1 MQRYQIGPYQS
12 VYRDQGSVKVNET
25 LRQRFVE
32 NFAADDM
39 LAGAVDQMQA
49 ADFAGDQALKKDL
62 ENRTR
67 ENLEARAA
75 RGDFES
81 MGMDVLKSARN
92 FQRDYSPIQ
101 QNLQKY
107 NAYKQSLEEARN
119 KKIGEGGISEET
131 YQRALQKSRHN
142 YEGLQ
147 LNEDGTLDETS
158 TFNGFNFV
166 GDVDISKLMDEAMKS
181 YKPHEGGQEITE
193 VAQPVPGKPGLYQV
207 KRGDRYEIVP
217 QKDVDKIFNDVIS
230 DPNVQAALNQ
240 QAELRTF
247 DMTDEDIQ
255 QNLLTQ
261 LNGDPDDPDS
271 NGLIGARDA
280 AVAAGKEEEAA
291 AYQSLIDRNNELLN
305 GTGVETAEEMADLR
319 KNFAKQSVK
328 TQELQREQ
336 GAARAKF
343 IRENIFTTYE
353 EDYDA
358 LWLAGQKAEM
368 EAYLPTVLTDT
379 GVSEINNPGG
389 SDAASIA
396 TYNADMAKQEV
407 SIMQEMSSTLGNL
420 TNLQGQP
427 LTADDIINGNYSA
440 EIKEQSGEMLDRYE
454 QRLIHVR
461 TQQAIQNTRLE
472 NAKEAVG
479 VDKMFEGFDSG
490 YVEGMQIKDILS
502 KAREIT
508 GNQNLDVHDLYALLS
523 ETRDPS
529 VALTYSSEKR
539 NTLADKKEARKLAQ
553 QILGIDPNETGAL
566 DIKSNKKTYDFLNG
580 YLRKYDKIDSKANK
594 LLNAE
599 LAKTARLNAG
609 SMASNTAPGANN
621 VQVKANTK
629 AMKDTFVGKPVPEQF
644 KIYYGGTVDETKG
657 GGASSIKNF
666 KEEYNIKGDAVVKN
680 IRYPVTAI
688 GGLQTVV
695 FTVQGT
701 DGSGNKVSKD
711 ILVPASNLRH
721 SGLDQMFASP
731 LYRMD
736 QELDMHRV
744 AGSLNPTIE
753 FRNKDGVVTSSI
765 RYELKE
771 GGKGNDVAYILDANG
786 EIVKT
791 LPANSKTVTDEI
803 EFAHSKGYNF
813 RTQI

>member
-1 MQRYQIGPYQS
+1 MSTRYQLGPYQS
-12 VYRDQGSVKVNET
+12 VYRDTGSVKVNET

-39 LAGAVDQMQA
+39 LSGAVDQMQA
-49 ADFAGDQALKKDL
+49 ADFAGDQQLKADL

-67 ENLEARAA
+67 EGLMNRAA

-81 MGMDVLKSARN
+81 MGMDVMKSARN

-107 NAYKQSLEEARN
+107 NAYLQSLQDARD

-166 GDVDISKLMDEAMKS
+166 GDVDISKLMDDAMEG
-181 YKPHEGGQEITE
+181 YKARKGGSDI
-193 VAQPVPGKPGLYQV
+193 
-207 KRGDRYEIVP
+207 KRVGQGMYSIRKGMEYEIVP
-217 QKDVDKIFNDVIS
+217 PEDVDEIFNDVVS

-255 QNLLTQ
+255 KNLLTQ
-261 LNGDPDDPDS
+261 LNGDPDDPES

-291 AYQSLIDRNNELLN
+291 AYQSLIDRNKELLD

-319 KNFAKQSVK
+319 RNFAKQSVRS
-328 TQELQREQ
+328 QELQREQ
-336 GAARAKF
+336 GAARAKYV
-343 IRENIFTTYE
+343 RENIYETYE

-358 LWLAGQKAEM
+358 LWLMGQKAEM

-379 GVSEINNPGG
+379 GVSEINNPAGATV
-389 SDAASIA
+389 DSID
-396 TYNADMAKQEV
+396 TYTKNMADQEV

-427 LTADDIINGNYSA
+427 LTADDIINGNYSP
-440 EIKEQSGEMLDRYE
+440 EVKESAGAMLDRYE
-454 QRLIHVR
+454 QQLIHVR
-461 TQQAIQNTRLE
+461 TQQAIQNARIAK
-472 NAKEAVG
+472 AKEVVGYNEDQIEGGLLQQKYSG
-479 VDKMFEGFDSG
+479 VDANE
-490 YVEGMQIKDILS
+490 ILS
-502 KAREIT
+502 FAKDYYKNSDMTMTQVVDLLKNQRAAAEKENPGNVYEVPESIEFANALFNHLGRGGKEGSTLRDSRSGAIINEI
-508 GNQNLDVHDLYALLS
+508 
-523 ETRDPS
+523 
-529 VALTYSSEKR
+529 
-539 NTLADKKEARKLAQ
+539 
-553 QILGIDPNETGAL
+553 
-566 DIKSNKKTYDFLNG
+566 
-580 YLRKYDKIDSKANK
+580 LRKSSKVNKQSIDALNK
-594 LLNAE
+594 E
-599 LAKTARLNAG
+599 LAKTAKVNAA
-609 SMASNTAPGANN
+609 SMASSNAPGANN
-621 VQVKANTK
+621 RESKANTK
-629 AMKDTFVGKPVPEQF
+629 AMKDTFVGKPMDENF

-657 GGASSIKNF
+657 GGASTIKTF
-666 KEEYNIKGDAVVKN
+666 MEENDMTEIPTVKN

-695 FTVQGT
+695 FTVQGK
-701 DGSGNKVSKD
+701 DDSGKTVSKD
-711 ILVPASNLRH
+711 ILVPASNFRQ
-721 SGLDQMFASP
+721 SGMDQMFNSP

-753 FRNKDGVVTSSI
+753 FRNDKGNITGGI
-765 RYELKE
+765 RYDLKE
-771 GGKGNDVAYILDANG
+771 GGKGNDVAYVLDANG
-786 EIVKT
+786 EVMYTYPSDHPELQDIIKDNAA
-791 LPANSKTVTDEI
+791 LGQS
-803 EFAHSKGYNF
+803 F
-813 RTQI
+813 RTKLN

>member
-67 ENLEARAA
+67 ESLEARAA

-166 GDVDISKLMDEAMKS
+166 GDVDISKLMDEAMEG
-181 YKPHEGGQEITE
+181 YKAHKGGSDI
-193 VAQPVPGKPGLYQV
+193 
-207 KRGDRYEIVP
+207 KRVGQGMYSIRKGMEYEIVP
-217 QKDVDKIFNDVIS
+217 PEDVDEIFNDVIS

-255 QNLLTQ
+255 KNLLTQ
-261 LNGDPDDPDS
+261 LDGDPDDPES
-271 NGLIGARDA
+271 TGLRGALAKAIEDED
-280 AVAAGKEEEAA
+280 EEAAA
-291 AYQSLIDRNNELLN
+291 AYQSMIDRNEELLN

-319 KNFAKQSVK
+319 KSFAKQDVK
-328 TQELQREQ
+328 RQELQREQ

-343 IRENIFTTYE
+343 VRNNQWNTYE

-358 LWLAGQKAEM
+358 LWLLGQKAEI

-389 SDAASIA
+389 A
-396 TYNADMAKQEV
+396 TVDSLTEYATQMANQEV
-407 SIMQEMSSTLGNL
+407 GIMQNVTNTLGAL

-440 EIKEQSGEMLDRYE
+440 EVKEQSGEMLDVFE

-461 TQQAIQNTRLE
+461 TQQAIQNARLE
-472 NAKEAVG
+472 KAKEVSGFNQQIAKFESSGSIQGANVSEVLDFARGYLKNPNLTIEGLDAFLRNNRPTPDAIRAGAGANFQEGKGANVAVEFLQAM
-479 VDKMFEGFDSG
+479 K
-490 YVEGMQIKDILS
+490 
-502 KAREIT
+502 KAI
-508 GNQNLDVHDLYALLS
+508 
-523 ETRDPS
+523 PS
-529 VALTYSSEKR
+529 VNQRMNA
-539 NTLADKKEARKLAQ
+539 NTWVDSFT
-553 QILGIDPNETGAL
+553 N
-566 DIKSNKKTYDFLNG
+566 
-580 YLRKYDKIDSKANK
+580 KYDDLMSSSNRA
-594 LLNAE
+594 LNAE
-599 LAKTARLNAG
+599 LAKTARLQAG

-629 AMKDTFVGKPVPEQF
+629 AMKDTFVGKPMDQNF
-644 KIYYGGTVDETKG
+644 KIYYGGTVDETAG
-657 GGASSIKNF
+657 GGASTIGTF
-666 KEEYNIKGDAVVKN
+666 MKENNMTEVPTVKN

-695 FTVQGT
+695 FTVQGK
-701 DGSGNKVSKD
+701 DDSGKVVSKD
-711 ILVPASNLRH
+711 ILVPASNLRQ
-721 SGLDQMFASP
+721 SGLDQMFNSP

-736 QELDMHRV
+736 QELDMHRL
-744 AGSLNPTIE
+744 AGNLNPTIE
-753 FRNKDGVVTSSI
+753 FRNKNGVVTSSI
-765 RYELKE
+765 RYALKE

-786 EIVKT
+786 EIVET

-803 EFAHSKGYNF
+803 EFAHSKGYTF

>member
-67 ENLEARAA
+67 EALEARAA

-119 KKIGEGGISEET
+119 KKIGEGGITEET

-166 GDVDISKLMDEAMKS
+166 ADVDISKLMDEAMKG
-181 YKPHEGGQEITE
+181 YAAHEGGTDI
-193 VAQPVPGKPGLYQV
+193 KQV
-207 KRGDRYEIVP
+207 GQGMYSIRKGNKYEIVP
-217 QKDVDKIFNDVIS
+217 PEDVDEIFNDVIS

-255 QNLLTQ
+255 KNLLTQ
-261 LNGDPDDPDS
+261 LDGDPDDPES
-271 NGLIGARDA
+271 TGLRGALAKAIED
-280 AVAAGKEEEAA
+280 GDEEAAA
-291 AYQSLIDRNNELLN
+291 AYQSMIDRNEQLLN

-319 KNFAKQSVK
+319 KSFARQSVK
-328 TQELQREQ
+328 NQELQREQ
-336 GAARAKF
+336 GAARAKYV
-343 IRENIFTTYE
+343 RNNQWNTYE

-358 LWLAGQKAEM
+358 LWLLGQKAEI

-389 SDAASIA
+389 A
-396 TYNADMAKQEV
+396 TVDSLTEYATQMANQEV
-407 SIMQEMSSTLGNL
+407 GIMQNVTNTLGAL

-440 EIKEQSGEMLDRYE
+440 EVKEQSGEMLDVFE

-461 TQQAIQNTRLE
+461 TQQAIQNARLE
-472 NAKEAVG
+472 KAKEVSGFNQQIAKFESSGSIQGANVSEVLDFARGYLKNPNLTIEGLDAFLRNNRPTPDAIRAGAGANFQEGKGANVAVEFLQAM
-479 VDKMFEGFDSG
+479 K
-490 YVEGMQIKDILS
+490 
-502 KAREIT
+502 KAI
-508 GNQNLDVHDLYALLS
+508 
-523 ETRDPS
+523 PS
-529 VALTYSSEKR
+529 VNQRMNA
-539 NTLADKKEARKLAQ
+539 NTWVDSFT
-553 QILGIDPNETGAL
+553 N
-566 DIKSNKKTYDFLNG
+566 
-580 YLRKYDKIDSKANK
+580 KYDDLMSSSNRA
-594 LLNAE
+594 LNAE

-629 AMKDTFVGKPVPEQF
+629 AMKDTFVGKPMDQNF
-644 KIYYGGTVDETKG
+644 KIYYGGTVDETAG
-657 GGASSIKNF
+657 GGASTIGTF
-666 KEEYNIKGDAVVKN
+666 MKENNMTEVPTVKN

-695 FTVQGT
+695 FTVQGK
-701 DGSGNKVSKD
+701 DDSGKVVSKD
-711 ILVPASNLRH
+711 ILVPASNLRQ

-736 QELDMHRV
+736 QELDMHRL

-803 EFAHSKGYNF
+803 EFAHSKGYSF

>member
-319 KNFAKQSVK
+319 RNFAKQSVK

-336 GAARAKF
+336 GAARAKY

-389 SDAASIA
+389 ATIDAISDY
-396 TYNADMAKQEV
+396 TADMAKQEV
-407 SIMQEMSSTLGNL
+407 SIMQDVSNTLGNL

-427 LTADDIINGNYSA
+427 LSADDIINGNYSA
-440 EIKEQSGEMLDRYE
+440 EVKKSAGSMLDRYE
-454 QRLIHVR
+454 QQLIHVR

-472 NAKEAVG
+472 NARKAVG
-479 VDKMFEGFDSG
+479 AMNAIQNTK
-490 YVEGMQIKDILS
+490 IKGIQGSDILEY
-502 KAREIT
+502 AREFFEMPQMT
-508 GNQNLDVHDLYALLS
+508 DEELSKLVSDSSGTQKGFGTTAYMFNDRMMEFGRFVLEKSGKGGNNTMFLESLAKS
-523 ETRDPS
+523 TTR
-529 VALTYSSEKR
+529 A
-539 NTLADKKEARKLAQ
+539 KE
-553 QILGIDPNETGAL
+553 
-566 DIKSNKKTYDFLNG
+566 S
-580 YLRKYDKIDSKANK
+580 YDKLI
-594 LLNAE
+594 NAE
-599 LAKTARLNAG
+599 LAKTAKVNAG
-609 SMASNTAPGANN
+609 SMASSNAPGANN
-621 VQVKANTK
+621 RESKANTK
-629 AMKDTFVGKPVPEQF
+629 AMKDTFVGKPMDENF
-644 KIYYGGTVDETKG
+644 KIYYGGTVDETAG
-657 GGASSIKNF
+657 GGASTIGTF
-666 KEEYNIKGDAVVKN
+666 MKENNMTEVPTVKN

-695 FTVQGT
+695 FTVQGKNNE
-701 DGSGNKVSKD
+701 GKVVSKD
-711 ILVPASNLRH
+711 ILVPASNFRT
-721 SGLDQMFASP
+721 SGMDQMFASP

-753 FRNKDGVVTSSI
+753 FRDDKGNLTGGI
-765 RYELKE
+765 RYSLREE
-771 GGKGNDVAYILDANG
+771 GKGNDVAYVLDSNG
-786 EIVKT
+786 EVMYT
-791 LPANSKTVTDEI
+791 YSTDDP
-803 EFAHSKGYNF
+803 EFQDIIKDNAALGQSF
-813 RTQI
+813 RTKLN

>member
-67 ENLEARAA
+67 ESLEARAA

-81 MGMDVLKSARN
+81 MGMDVLKSARS

-107 NAYKQSLEEARN
+107 QQYQASLQEARN

-166 GDVDISKLMDEAMKS
+166 GDVDISKLMDEAMDG
-181 YKPHEGGQEITE
+181 YAAHEGGTDI
-193 VAQPVPGKPGLYQV
+193 KQV
-207 KRGDRYEIVP
+207 GQGIYSIRKGNEYKIVP
-217 QKDVDKIFNDVIS
+217 QEDVDAIFNDVVS

-255 QNLLTQ
+255 KNLLTQ
-261 LNGDPDDPDS
+261 LDGDPEDDES
-271 NGLIGARDA
+271 TGLRGALAKAIEDED
-280 AVAAGKEEEAA
+280 EETAA
-291 AYQSLIDRNNELLN
+291 AYQSLIDRNEELLN
-305 GTGVETAEEMADLR
+305 GTGVETPEEMADLR
-319 KNFAKQSVK
+319 KSFAKQDVK
-328 TQELQREQ
+328 RQELEREQ
-336 GAARAKF
+336 SAASAKF
-343 IRENIFTTYE
+343 VRNNQWSTYE

-368 EAYLPTVLTDT
+368 EAYLPTVYTDT

-389 SDAASIA
+389 
-396 TYNADMAKQEV
+396 ADMTSLADYTQDMANQEV
-407 SIMQEMSSTLGNL
+407 NIMKEVSSTLGNL
-420 TNLQGQP
+420 TNLQGEP

-440 EIKEQSGEMLDRYE
+440 EIKERAGEMLDRYE
-454 QRLIHVR
+454 GQLIHGR

-472 NAKEAVG
+472 KAKEVVG
-479 VDKMFEGFDSG
+479 VAKMFAGFEDGNLDSRAAFK
-490 YVEGMQIKDILS
+490 GMSIQDALS
-502 KAREIT
+502 KARSIT
-508 GNQNLDVHDLYALLS
+508 GNKNLDIHDLYQILS
-523 ETRDPS
+523 QIREAPGSMSSFMS
-529 VALTYSSEKR
+529 VAASG
-539 NTLADKKEARKLAQ
+539 KKIEARTFAAE
-553 QILGIDPNETGAL
+553 ILGIDPK
-566 DIKSNKKTYDFLNG
+566 KSITAPADFIYS
-580 YLRKYDKIDSKANK
+580 YLKKYDKVNNTANK
-594 LLNAE
+594 KINAE
-599 LAKTARLNAG
+599 LAKTSKLQAG
-609 SMASNTAPGANN
+609 SMAADTAPGATASESS
-621 VQVKANTK
+621 KNTK
-629 AMKDTFVGKPVPEQF
+629 AMNKAFVGQGVPTGF
-644 KIYYGGTVDETKG
+644 KIYYGGKVDETAG
-657 GGASSIKNF
+657 GGASTVESFMEENNMTSAPTIK
-666 KEEYNIKGDAVVKN
+666 K

-688 GGLQTVV
+688 GGLQTIV
-695 FTVQGT
+695 FSLEGK
-701 DGSGNKVSKD
+701 DSKGNVIKKD
-711 ILVPASNLRH
+711 VLVPTSNLRN
-721 SGLDQMFASP
+721 SGLDQMFNSP

-753 FRNKDGVVTSSI
+753 FRDSKGNITGGI
-765 RYELKE
+765 RYVLKE
-771 GGKGNDVAYILDANG
+771 GGKGNDVAYVLDING
-786 EIVKT
+786 EEIYT
-791 LPANSKTVTDEI
+791 YPAD
-803 EFAHSKGYNF
+803 HSELQDIIKDNAALGQSF
-813 RTQI
+813 RTKLN

>member
-67 ENLEARAA
+67 ESLEARAA

-319 KNFAKQSVK
+319 RNFAKQSVK

-389 SDAASIA
+389 A
-396 TYNADMAKQEV
+396 TVGDITKYAQKMANQEV
-407 SIMQEMSSTLGNL
+407 SIMQDVSNTLGNL

-427 LTADDIINGNYSA
+427 LSADDIINGNYSA
-440 EIKEQSGEMLDRYE
+440 EVKKSAGSMLDRFE
-454 QRLIHVR
+454 QQLIHVR

-472 NAKEAVG
+472 NAKQA
-479 VDKMFEGFDSG
+479 SG
-490 YVEGMQIKDILS
+490 YTGQIDKFTQGKSLGIPNSEILNY
-502 KAREIT
+502 AREYYKNPNMTMEDLNRTLRGELDRDRVQTTMGTYGGATKLSDNAVAFGNFIT
-508 GNQNLDVHDLYALLS
+508 SKQNPQNVSGEDLITSFRGAQKKAFKS
-523 ETRDPS
+523 
-529 VALTYSSEKR
+529 AKR
-539 NTLADKKEARKLAQ
+539 A
-553 QILGIDPNETGAL
+553 
-566 DIKSNKKTYDFLNG
+566 
-580 YLRKYDKIDSKANK
+580 
-594 LLNAE
+594 LNAE
-599 LAKTARLNAG
+599 LAKTARLNAA
-609 SMASNTAPGANN
+609 SMASSNAPGANN
-621 VQVKANTK
+621 RESKANTK
-629 AMKDTFVGKPVPEQF
+629 AMKDTFVGKPMDQNF
-644 KIYYGGTVDETKG
+644 KIYYGGTVDETAG
-657 GGASSIKNF
+657 GGASTIGTF
-666 KEEYNIKGDAVVKN
+666 MKENNMSQVPTVKN

-695 FTVQGT
+695 FTVQGK
-701 DGSGNKVSKD
+701 DNEGNAVSKD
-711 ILVPASNLRH
+711 ILVPASNFRQ
-721 SGLDQMFASP
+721 SGMDQMFASP

-753 FRNKDGVVTSSI
+753 FRDDKGNLTGGI
-765 RYELKE
+765 RYSLREE
-771 GGKGNDVAYILDANG
+771 GKGNDVAYVLDSNG
-786 EIVKT
+786 EVMYT
-791 LPANSKTVTDEI
+791 YSTDDP
-803 EFAHSKGYNF
+803 EFQDIIKDNAALGQSF
-813 RTQI
+813 RTKLN